1 MTIFEESKGVHSM
14 RRTLAL
20 LSFGNAIALAWK
32 PAAWEVIAIFAGATL
47 VLLGLTTIGD
57 LANLKSVSGK
67 SIDIPDGEVFG
78 KPERLGE

>member
-20 LSFGNAIALAWK
+20 LSFGNAIGLSWAGK
-32 PAAWEVIAIFAGATL
+32 PWEVIAIFAGATL

-57 LANLKSVSGK
+57 LANLKQSVRNTSY
-67 SIDIPDGEVFG
+67 SPDS
-78 KPERLGE
+78 ERTE